1 MRKVLVTGGSGFLGS
16 SIVNLL
22 IQKNFKVIVV
32 DKIKPKN
39 KNVKFIKSDLL
50 NIKKIKKITKNI
62 DIIYHLA
69 GVSDINKV
77 KKIPIQTIRDNV
89 IITAN
94 LLEAS
99 RFNKVK
105 RFIFAS
111 SIYAHGT
118 SGNLYT
124 TSKLAAENII
134 KNYSLLF
141 KIKYTILRFATVYGT
156 NNRGVDVVSLFL
168 SKALKNKKMIVHSNG
183 KQTRDFI
190 HVEDLAVCSFKSL
203 DKKFENKTL
212 TVGNK
217 KKIKIIN
224 LAKLIKKVI
233 NSKSIIK
240 IDNRKKRFD
249 DFDLDKVKKIAKKD
263 YLTYKNIYS
272 LKKGILKL
280 SKEY

>member
-1 MRKVLVTGGSGFLGS
+1 MWFLGS

-50 NIKKIKKITKNI
+50 NLKKIKKITKNI

-111 SIYAHGT
+111 SIMPMALQ
-118 SGNLYT
+118 NLYT
-124 TSKLAAENII
+124 TSKLAG
-134 KNYSLLF
+134 KYYQNYSLLF

-168 SKALKNKKMIVHSNG
+168 SKALKIKN
-183 KQTRDFI
+183 D
-190 HVEDLAVCSFKSL
+190 CS
-203 DKKFENKTL
+203 
-212 TVGNK
+212 
-217 KKIKIIN
+217 
-224 LAKLIKKVI
+224 
-233 NSKSIIK
+233 
-240 IDNRKKRFD
+240 
-249 DFDLDKVKKIAKKD
+249 
-263 YLTYKNIYS
+263 
-272 LKKGILKL
+272 
-280 SKEY
+280 